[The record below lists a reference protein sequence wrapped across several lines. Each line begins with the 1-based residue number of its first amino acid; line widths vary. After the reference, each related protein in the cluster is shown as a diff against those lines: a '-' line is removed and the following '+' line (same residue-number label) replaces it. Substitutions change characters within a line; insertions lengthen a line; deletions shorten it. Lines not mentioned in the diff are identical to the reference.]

1 MSRLFGWSYPP
12 GCSGPPDD
20 EPHFAALRCRHCQ
33 AFVGG
38 KPVRIEPYEATFD
51 CKGEDSDGLC
61 GGPSGKHQPHKVVM
75 DNGQYS
81 VYKCKRCGNETKIG

>member
-20 EPHFAALRCRHCQ
+20 EPTFAVLRCKHCK

-38 KPVRIEPYEATFD
+38 KPKIEPYESTFD
-51 CKGEDSDGLC
+51 CKGEDCDGLC
-61 GGPSGKHQPHKVVM
+61 GGPVGKHAPHKVIM

-81 VYKCKRCGNETKIG
+81 VYTCKRCGKETKIG